1 MMTLPLPVLLALSAT
16 LPPFSWNLIA
26 DAQAM
31 LSYDFMR
38 SAFLTGTAVAPA
50 AGLVGYFVLLRRLA
64 FASDALAHL
73 AFAGALGA
81 VIVNLN
87 PLLGVFG
94 LTLLVGLVVGGLG
107 DRARA
112 RDEVVGT
119 TLAWALGVGV
129 LFLSIYTS
137 TASASS
143 SALGIKVLFGSILGV
158 QAQQAEFAAATATGV
173 ILLLLLIARPL
184 LFASLDPEIAAARGL
199 PVRLLGAAFMALL
212 AITVGEATQVV
223 GALLIFTLLVT
234 PAAAALRLTARPYL
248 GLLLAAGLALAVTW
262 LGLTLAFYT
271 PLPVSFLISVLAFLL
286 YLTTL
291 LWRPVGEALGAHWAL
306 PTASTG
312 T

>member
-1 MMTLPLPVLLALSAT
+1 
-16 LPPFSWNLIA
+16 
-26 DAQAM
+26 M

-94 LTLLVGLVVGGLG
+94 LTVLAGLVVGGLG

-119 TLAWALGVGV
+119 TLAWTLGVGV

-158 QAQQAEFAAATATGV
+158 QAQQAAFAAVMAAGV
-173 ILLLLLIARPL
+173 ILLLVLIARPL
-184 LFASLDPEIAAARGL
+184 LFASLDPEIAVARGL
-199 PVRLLGAAFMALL
+199 PVRLLGAAFMVLL

-223 GALLIFTLLVT
+223 GALLIFTLLIT

-291 LWRPVGEALGAHWAL
+291 LWGPLGAALGARWPRPAI
-306 PTASTG
+306 STHAR
-312 T
+312 